1 MTVKNELARRAPL
14 PKMRTLLGIL
24 SGFPLIEADLFVFK
38 NQVFLKSK
46 TNEVEQTMIRISLI

>member
-46 TNEVEQTMIRISLI
+46 TNEVE